1 MIPYINYINY
11 INLETIKL
19 LNIHFKKVNANLEF
33 WIKDFDLKNQE
44 TQEIKKIETSDF
56 TKEVENCFLSCLRAF
71 PDNLHPKTP
80 KTIFNWKNTIKKLNE
95 IDMLPFETIEN
106 VVFKTRADD
115 FWAKNFL
122 SIPKLRAKNKEQIKY
137 IVVFNEQIKSNGT
150 SNRTNQEIFTSAAES
165 ELAADFKFS

>member
-1 MIPYINYINY
+1 MIPYINY

-71 PDNLHPKTP
+71 PDNLHQRHLKQFLTGR
-80 KTIFNWKNTIKKLNE
+80 ILLKN
-95 IDMLPFETIEN
+95 
-106 VVFKTRADD
+106 
-115 FWAKNFL
+115 
-122 SIPKLRAKNKEQIKY
+122 
-137 IVVFNEQIKSNGT
+137 
-150 SNRTNQEIFTSAAES
+150 
-165 ELAADFKFS
+165 